1 MASDSLSVVFR
12 TTVRAH
18 AYRQNSFPGCYNHI
32 TINAN
37 VNVNINVNVN
47 VNINVKVIVTVSH
60 NLFRPTD
67 IYMLFFLIFAAM
79 QYKPKHWFIL
89 LGLSVVWGTSFFLI
103 KNGLKTFSWDQ
114 MAAMRISVSLIC
126 SIPTFLIFLRH
137 VKRQQLKFYALTA
150 LFGSGIPAFCF
161 AFAQTHIDSG
171 IAGVLNSL
179 TPAFTFA
186 LGVLFFAMPFHKW
199 KLAGL
204 MTALV
209 GAIVLVSSDGI
220 GSDSQ
225 LWYAIPVFVA
235 TLSYATSANLVKAFL
250 QDAHPIAL
258 GATGFMFIGV
268 PAIIY
273 LFSTEFYLLS
283 EKPTYYMSLWSIVAL
298 SVFGTVIASIVYFKL
313 IQMTDSLFGSLVAY
327 FIPVIALIIGVW
339 DGESITFYHVMGM
352 AFILAGIYMIN
363 AKKPFQLFTWKP
375 QR

>member
-1 MASDSLSVVFR
+1 
-12 TTVRAH
+12 
-18 AYRQNSFPGCYNHI
+18 
-32 TINAN
+32 
-37 VNVNINVNVN
+37 
-47 VNINVKVIVTVSH
+47 
-60 NLFRPTD
+60 
-67 IYMLFFLIFAAM
+67 MLFFLIFVAM
-79 QYKPKHWFIL
+79 QYQPKHWLIL

-114 MAAMRISVSLIC
+114 MAAMRISVSLLC

-137 VKRQQLKFYALTA
+137 VQRRQLKFYALTA
-150 LFGSGIPAFCF
+150 FFGSGIPAFCF

-186 LGVLFFAMPFHKW
+186 LGVLFFAMPFHRW

-204 MTALV
+204 LTALI
-209 GAIVLVSSDGI
+209 GAIVLVASDGI

-225 LWYAIPVFVA
+225 LWYAIPVFAA
-235 TLSYATSANLVKAFL
+235 TLSYATSANLVKRYL
-250 QDAHPIAL
+250 QDTHPAAL

-273 LFSTEFYLLS
+273 LFSTRFYLLADQPNYN
-283 EKPTYYMSLWSIVAL
+283 ESLWSIVAL

-327 FIPVIALIIGVW
+327 FIPVVALIIGVL
-339 DGESITFYHVMGM
+339 DKEQITFYHIVGM

-363 AKKPFQLFTWKP
+363 AKKPFRISIMKP
-375 QR
+375 QH